1 MKLDLEQTQK
11 MALDRRSVK
20 KATRY
25 LDIWMDVGSLVTFY
39 VFMILQLQSAGE
51 KIFIEFFGT
60 LSKNHVYEI
69 LFIFYIRR
77 IILAN

>member
-39 VFMILQLQSAGE
+39 VFMILQLQSAK

-77 IILAN
+77 IILAK